1 MILKCKCSYFKPA
14 AVEKRSTFLTLAWAT
29 SRKSHLTPADG
40 NRRNN
45 GVDTLSCLC
54 TLCDWVC
61 MYVCV
66 RAGWRAAWQVGGSH
80 LFPALQQLSSRTF
93 LHLVPVTDPSGVCN
107 LYFGSVRTA
116 ISSFPLVSWR
126 VQTLIDLWKMVTHV
140 RANCQGNQ
148 GLHNIWYNDAG
159 FRRPT
164 GTLILPAEMLW
175 QETRTTTT
183 LLFLHLFYF

>member
-1 MILKCKCSYFKPA
+1 M
-14 AVEKRSTFLTLAWAT
+14 
-29 SRKSHLTPADG
+29 
-40 NRRNN
+40 
-45 GVDTLSCLC
+45 
-54 TLCDWVC
+54 
-61 MYVCV
+61 
-66 RAGWRAAWQVGGSH
+66 GGPH

-126 VQTLIDLWKMVTHV
+126 VQTLRDLWKMVIHV

-148 GLHNIWYNDAG
+148 GLHNILYNDAG

-164 GTLILPAEMLW
+164 GTLILPAVNLKCSDTKRELPPHYSFSICSIFS
-175 QETRTTTT
+175 
-183 LLFLHLFYF
+183 LFCTVVQ